1 MPVSPLRRESFSE
14 CADGNQP
21 IRFSFS
27 AFSLSEKRFR
37 ERYFLIRLS
46 NSRECRLSFRK
57 KSLII
62 LSSKR
67 EKSVEYRVRGTF
79 PEKKFP
85 PSGCKTWKKCG
96 IQGEEVFWKTFRSN
110 HRKVWNIGWEDFP
123 WKKVPTDGLSN
134 PKKVWNTGWGEKFLR
149 VHWQPNKG
157 IPR

>member
-1 MPVSPLRRESFSE
+1 MLIFPLRRESLPE

-37 ERYFLIRLS
+37 KRCFLIRLS
-46 NSRECRLSFRK
+46 KLRECRLSFRK

-62 LSSKR
+62 FSSKR

-85 PSGCKTWKKCG
+85 PTGCK
-96 IQGEEVFWKTFRSN
+96 I
-110 HRKVWNIGWEDFP
+110 
-123 WKKVPTDGLSN
+123 
-134 PKKVWNTGWGEKFLR
+134 
-149 VHWQPNKG
+149 
-157 IPR
+157 

>member
-1 MPVSPLRRESFSE
+1 MLVSPLCHESFSE

-37 ERYFLIRLS
+37 ERCFSDSINKVERVPTV
-46 NSRECRLSFRK
+46 FPQ

-62 LSSKR
+62 FSSKR

-79 PEKKFP
+79 PEKSFRRQVVKPEKSVEYRVRKFFSKNFSLKP
-85 PSGCKTWKKCG
+85 QKSVEYRVRGL
-96 IQGEEVFWKTFRSN
+96 SL
-110 HRKVWNIGWEDFP
+110 
-123 WKKVPTDGLSN
+123 KKVPTDGLSN